1 MLQWVLPTVRG
12 RQGCSVAQDV
22 MGWPSTSG
30 PGMQEPQGPPLCR
43 AWLWS
48 STFPPHQVWE
58 MRSHGASAAGAAFS
72 DRELSA
78 AATASRLGGPKG
90 ACLARCRFVV
100 GSACRGL
107 GDGALAALP
116 AWCWWCWCWWCMLV
130 LAPQPGR
137 AQPQPERGP
146 TAGAAGPDELWA
158 WLPALVSSS
167 SRGVCAR
174 RLLRHLGAEAK
185 E

>member
-146 TAGAAGPDELWA
+146 TAGAAGPDDLWA